1 MTFPFSGL
9 KKLTF
14 DPPTTD
20 IPTIPYLSWDGGEAA
35 CAWVEENAGNPA
47 ASPGGGSWGITG
59 ELREWNGGCCVLW
72 LILDYDCW

>member
-9 KKLTF
+9 KKLTLF
-14 DPPTTD
+14 KKTTD

-47 ASPGGGSWGITG
+47 ASPKGGSWGSWRAKRV
-59 ELREWNGGCCVLW
+59 ERRVCAMAHP
-72 LILDYDCW
+72 